1 MSAPSV
7 DSLVDS
13 LSFPQGDGASP
24 GSVLDSRIALVVL
37 TSGSG
42 LGRKLAALTTSVLS
56 RARCGTS
63 TLVER
68 VGIFFLF
75 TLFRKENGDDL
86 ELVVFVI
93 FIVV

>member
-1 MSAPSV
+1 M
-7 DSLVDS
+7 
-13 LSFPQGDGASP
+13 
-24 GSVLDSRIALVVL
+24 
-37 TSGSG
+37 
-42 LGRKLAALTTSVLS
+42 GRKLAALTTSVLS